1 MEMTLNGKKDS
12 LLLLLGDAL
21 CFGLALFLTLMIRYL
36 AWPDMAGWWQHL
48 FAFTPIFFAWVVVFF
63 ISDLYRKRTMLFIK
77 NLPGLLLRTQAVNT
91 LVAALLFYF
100 IPAYYVE
107 SSFAPKTNL
116 LIDSLLT
123 FLLVLAW
130 RVYGSQWLYRG
141 RPTTI
146 MFTSGGPEVEELR
159 RAITTHSQ
167 YGLRVVEDRATVVV
181 FKREELLLQPA
192 DFYQML
198 FNGVR
203 LVSLENLYEEIFERV
218 PLSLLSERW
227 FLDNISSQPKPVY
240 DFFKRVMDIVLAVII
255 GLISLPFY
263 PLVYLLVKLTDGGPV
278 FFWDTRVGKGGRIFR
293 VPKFRSM
300 SNEAD
305 LALRRV
311 TALGAWLRKTRI
323 DELPQLWS
331 VIIGQQSFIGPRPEK
346 PDYVSLYQQRI
357 PFYDARHL
365 IAPGLSGW
373 AQIHQHNHPHFQPKT
388 EATAEKLS
396 YDLYYLRHRSLWLDL
411 KIALKTIRTILS
423 MVGV

>member
-1 MEMTLNGKKDS
+1 
-12 LLLLLGDAL
+12 
-21 CFGLALFLTLMIRYL
+21 
-36 AWPDMAGWWQHL
+36 
-48 FAFTPIFFAWVVVFF
+48 
-63 ISDLYRKRTMLFIK
+63 
-77 NLPGLLLRTQAVNT
+77 
-91 LVAALLFYF
+91 
-100 IPAYYVE
+100 
-107 SSFAPKTNL
+107 
-116 LIDSLLT
+116 
-123 FLLVLAW
+123 
-130 RVYGSQWLYRG
+130 
-141 RPTTI
+141 

-323 DELPQLWS
+323 CTAAFWS
-331 VIIGQQSFIGPRPEK
+331 YTDVPSHGNTTPTTYPTQAITNTT
-346 PDYVSLYQQRI
+346 VSTV
-357 PFYDARHL
+357 
-365 IAPGLSGW
+365 
-373 AQIHQHNHPHFQPKT
+373 PKRNVPCCSDS
-388 EATAEKLS
+388 EA
-396 YDLYYLRHRSLWLDL
+396 
-411 KIALKTIRTILS
+411 
-423 MVGV
+423 